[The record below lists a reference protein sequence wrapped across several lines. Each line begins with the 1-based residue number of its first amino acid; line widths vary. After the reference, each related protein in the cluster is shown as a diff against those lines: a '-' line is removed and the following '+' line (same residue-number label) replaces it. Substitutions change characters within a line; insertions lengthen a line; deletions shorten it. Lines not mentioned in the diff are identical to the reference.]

1 MHVALFKEV
10 TQKIDLMNVIRLI
23 FLAISLYYMP
33 EGMPK
38 HENTQWL
45 KKLGEVWFQKL
56 RMELR
61 KGDNL

>member
-38 HENTQWL
+38 HETTQWCKFVA
-45 KKLGEVWFQKL
+45 KKNL
-56 RMELR
+56 REPVLLFWG
-61 KGDNL
+61 KK